1 MTDMPNMIAEQVDL
15 LRLVEKDDVSLLY
28 ADSSLDVLAWLH
40 DNARDQMEQ
49 LFTTWRKSRVPDL
62 REVRKALDRR
72 RRQAAEETDAMS
84 KAVAPADG
92 FVRDDAGEIVAG
104 HQGNIRLAVE
114 KLDVTLRY
122 DEFRGAPAIEGLPEF
137 GPWLDDPAMVR
148 LWLLIDERFGFR
160 PRQDFFNAV
169 VADACQRGRFHP
181 VRDYLDALRWD
192 GKPRIDGWLIK
203 YLGAEDTAY
212 VKAVSAIVLIAAVR
226 RVRKP
231 GSKYDE
237 LMIWEGPQGQQKSSA
252 LEALSVDRDWFS
264 DSIPLNAKDKEMIEG
279 HAGKWICE
287 IADLQGR
294 SKSEIERV
302 KATLSRGVDRARLA
316 YARLPIEVP
325 RQCIF
330 VGTTNGEKYLTDQTG
345 NRRFWPI
352 RVAHVDIEGLLRDR
366 DQLWAE
372 ASDREAAG
380 ESIRL
385 APEHWP
391 EAMAEQGKRLVD
403 NSYLDAL
410 AEAIGDRD
418 GVLFVNDAF
427 EFLGISPKQR
437 TQDDRVKLGEA
448 MKSMGFEYCNRR
460 IGGDQ
465 RRAWV
470 RGGSSERR
478 RFVGSRDM
486 STGGRVLVLRDA
498 TDAGTPNETTTPWDH
513 DAG

>member
-1 MTDMPNMIAEQVDL
+1 MADDKFAGLFKIKPGKPKTLYDASKLAAELLHTDPGRYAEL
-15 LRLVEKDDVSLLY
+15 LATLQTKGHKRLTDWDRHVRRT
-28 ADSSLDVLAWLH
+28 LAEAIKRGKEAAEAE
-40 DNARDQMEQ
+40 ARD
-49 LFTTWRKSRVPDL
+49 
-62 REVRKALDRR
+62 
-72 RRQAAEETDAMS
+72 
-84 KAVAPADG
+84 AVSGDG
-92 FVRDDAGEIVAG
+92 FVRDDKGEIVSG
-104 HQGNIRLAVE
+104 HQGNIRLAIE
-114 KLDVTLRY
+114 KLGVTLRY
-122 DEFRGAPAIEGLPEF
+122 DEFRGSPIIQGLPEF

-148 LWLLIDERFGFR
+148 LWLLIDEKFGFR

-181 VRDYLDALRWD
+181 VRDYLDGLRWD
-192 GKPRIDGWLIK
+192 GKPRLDTWLIT

-212 VKAVSAIVLIAAVR
+212 VKAVGAIVPIAAVR

-231 GSKYDE
+231 GSKFDE

-252 LEALSVDRDWFS
+252 LEALSVDREWFS

-279 HAGKWICE
+279 HAGKWVCE

-325 RQCIF
+325 RQCVFI
-330 VGTTNGEKYLTDQTG
+330 GTTNGEKYLTDLTG
-345 NRRFWPI
+345 NRRFWPV
-352 RVAHVDIEGLLRDR
+352 RVTRVDIDGLRRDR

-372 ASDREAAG
+372 ASVRDAAG

-391 EAMAEQGKRLVD
+391 EAMAEQAKRLVD

-418 GVLFVNDAF
+418 GMLFVNDAF
-427 EFLGISPKQR
+427 EFLGIAPKQR

-448 MKSMGFEYCNRR
+448 MKSMGFEYRNRR

-465 RRAWV
+465 RKAWV
-470 RGGSSERR
+470 RGGSGERR
-478 RFVGSRDM
+478 RFIGSRDM
-486 STGGRVLVLRDA
+486 STGARVLVLRDA
-498 TDAGTPNETTTPWDH
+498 DGQEGDHHRGNDA
-513 DAG
+513 